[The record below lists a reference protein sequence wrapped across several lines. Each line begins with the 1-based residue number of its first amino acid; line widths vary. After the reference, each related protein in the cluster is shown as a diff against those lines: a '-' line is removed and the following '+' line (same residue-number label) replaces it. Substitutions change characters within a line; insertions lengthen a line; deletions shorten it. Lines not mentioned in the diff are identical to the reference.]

1 MTAEE
6 LIKKASEWLYYTLKT
21 SDLNMSEEDI
31 RWWVKDLVEY
41 MEN

>member
-6 LIKKASEWLYYTLKT
+6 MIRKASEWLYYTLKT
-21 SDLNMSEEDI
+21 SNLNMSEVDI

-41 MEN
+41 MKN